1 VAKSSR
7 RKKQDRVNSAAKRIA
22 RGQHGEEM
30 GSFLRLMDPA
40 MPSREVTEV
49 IASKYSGDMNAGTV
63 AVRRIANGVP
73 LEEVTAAARTLLA
86 GAGDSP
92 GDGILA
98 WAAEAAHA
106 EGDEDA
112 EHRHVAEMLSQAEAA
127 DDTARRV
134 NVIRSLSR
142 RGHPGEAADLL
153 QPHLRDHPDDSNAAL
168 TYSFIIRE
176 AAEMPDPGD
185 YERAALARFANRS
198 GLGELQDAVTR
209 FIGQTKWNGLVE
221 RQTATTLGLLPD
233 RRLLS
238 FRVLQ
243 ECTALA
249 REASAKGT
257 LDGIE
262 GMTPQQI
269 VKSGAGDVLPETAL
283 TAFAADPSTPPD
295 LARRVRDWVD
305 HGHYGLWQMS
315 SPSPDPGVAVTDLV
329 TGVRRYAEFPASFL
343 EGAPRWSTWLGEV
356 VPVDGIWHAA
366 GTGFLLSPAESDAVA
381 DAVHGAIGRMV
392 KMVSG
397 MPPSEL
403 LPPDPVPYGDAAPW
417 SARWDFDSSLGAE
430 YARRTSGV
438 VMMLAARLAAN
449 VSVRRAARAI
459 EGDITVD
466 PAPEDETWLDKPLL
480 ALHGLTPRQ
489 ADTSDTGY
497 QMLLEA
503 LLRQCEYESGLAA
516 RAGRPYADM
525 DALREILTPSD
536 D

>member
-1 VAKSSR
+1 M
-7 RKKQDRVNSAAKRIA
+7 I
-22 RGQHGEEM
+22 
-30 GSFLRLMDPA
+30 
-40 MPSREVTEV
+40 
-49 IASKYSGDMNAGTV
+49 
-63 AVRRIANGVP
+63 
-73 LEEVTAAARTLLA
+73 
-86 GAGDSP
+86 
-92 GDGILA
+92 
-98 WAAEAAHA
+98 
-106 EGDEDA
+106 
-112 EHRHVAEMLSQAEAA
+112 SQAEAA
-127 DDTARRV
+127 GDTARHV
-134 NVIRSLSR
+134 HVLRSLSR

-153 QPHLRDHPDDSNAAL
+153 EPHLRDHPDDGNAAL
-168 TYSFIIRE
+168 AYSSVIRE
-176 AAEMPDPGD
+176 AAGKPDPGD
-185 YERAALARFANRS
+185 RERAALARFADRS

-209 FIGQTKWNGLVE
+209 FIGQTKWSGLIE
-221 RQTATTLGLLPD
+221 RQAAVTLSLLPD

-269 VKSGAGDVLPETAL
+269 VKSGDGDVLPETAL
-283 TAFAADPSTPPD
+283 TAFAADPGTPPD
-295 LARRVRDWVD
+295 LARRARDWTD
-305 HGHYGLWQMS
+305 HGHYGLWQVF
-315 SPSPDPGVAVTDLV
+315 PASPDPGVAITDVV

-343 EGAPRWSTWLGEV
+343 DGAPRWSTWLGEV
-356 VPVDGIWHAA
+356 IPVDGIWHAA

-381 DAVHGAIGRMV
+381 DAVHAAIGRMI

-417 SARWDFDSSLGAE
+417 SARWDFDSSLGTE

-449 VSVRRAARAI
+449 VSLHRTAQAI
-459 EGDITVD
+459 DDDITVD
-466 PAPEDETWLDKPLL
+466 PVPEDETWLDMPLL

-503 LLRQCEYESGLAA
+503 LLRQCEYESSLAA
-516 RAGRPYADM
+516 RSGRSYADIN
-525 DALREILTPSD
+525 ALREILTPID